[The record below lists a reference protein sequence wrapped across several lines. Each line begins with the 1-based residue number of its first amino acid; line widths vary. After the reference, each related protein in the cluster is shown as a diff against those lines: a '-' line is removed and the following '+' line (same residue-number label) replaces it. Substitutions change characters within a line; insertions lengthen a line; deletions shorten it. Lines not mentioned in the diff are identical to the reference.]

1 MANVGD
7 TPHKLMGQDTVKVSP
22 LWWSSSDS
30 ESEQDVPEENELKK
44 KIQALLCLCCNSREP
59 NWTRVFLWCVN
70 DDDNV
75 TNLEKRKLSTI
86 YSVTDLF
93 Q

>member
-1 MANVGD
+1 M
-7 TPHKLMGQDTVKVSP
+7 SP
-22 LWWSSSDS
+22 LWWFSSDS

-44 KIQALLCLCCNSREP
+44 KIQALLCLCCYSREP